1 MKRRHTPRAVL
12 RGFSIDRSEPAR
24 HSPEFAILMGLI
36 SMTIKDILEKQADR
50 LGSTVHHMAEYDKNR
65 KRPEAESI
73 IDTDDFM
80 KVRTILKGT
89 GPYPKHDLSQD
100 PLAAIRERLERFQ
113 ANWIRVRVKKSDKTK
128 I

>member
-1 MKRRHTPRAVL
+1 VL

-73 IDTDDFM
+73 IDTDDLT

-89 GPYPKHDLSQD
+89 GPYPKHDLSPD

>member
-1 MKRRHTPRAVL
+1 
-12 RGFSIDRSEPAR
+12 
-24 HSPEFAILMGLI
+24 
-36 SMTIKDILEKQADR
+36 
-50 LGSTVHHMAEYDKNR
+50 MAEYDKNR

-73 IDTDDFM
+73 IDTDDFT

-89 GPYPKHDLSQD
+89 GPYAKHDLSPD